1 MADSQLSATTALL
14 LGASVATAAT
24 LLVLFATGALSGPVR
39 DETEQPGSGHGPSAS
54 LNGTEKTK
62 NASFNRCVKCVW
74 LPLV

>member
-39 DETEQPGSGHGPSAS
+39 DATEQPGTRHGRSAS
-54 LNGTEKTK
+54 LNGTDKTK
-62 NASFNRCVKCVW
+62 HSSINRCVEIV
-74 LPLV
+74 LLLLV